1 MKHGNIPNRVLLFDG
16 VCNLCNGAVQFI
28 IKRDPNGLISFSS
41 LQSETGQQLLKLNG
55 LPTEHFDSFV
65 FIEDGKVYTKST
77 AAIKVFRHLRGAWRF
92 SVVLLAV
99 PRPVRNMVYSL
110 IAKNRYK
117 WFGKKNEC
125 MLPSPAIKKR
135 FLP

>member
-28 IKRDPNGLISFSS
+28 IKRDPDGLISFSS
-41 LQSETGQQLLKLNG
+41 LQSETGQRLLKLNR

>member
-28 IKRDPNGLISFSS
+28 IKRDPDGLISFSS
-41 LQSETGQQLLKLNG
+41 LQSETGQRLLKLNG
-55 LPTEHFDSFV
+55 LPTEYFDSFV